1 MKITIKDKE
10 ITLKQTF
17 RTSML
22 YENITK
28 ESFGGNFS
36 TSNFI
41 LYFYCNV
48 LGSDQSLVLDFD
60 EFIDILDAN
69 PSWLEEYTKWL
80 VKVNNINEKLK
91 GVSEDK
97 GIKKNQTK
105 MKQSKE

>member
-1 MKITIKDKE
+1 MKITIKDTE
-10 ITLKQTF
+10 VTLKQTF

-28 ESFGGNFS
+28 ESFGTNLS

-41 LYFYCNV
+41 LYFYCNI

-60 EFIDILDAN
+60 EFIDILDDN

-80 VKVNNINEKLK
+80 VESNKVADKLK
-91 GVSEDK
+91 GEQAKPV
-97 GIKKNQTK
+97 KKNGTK
-105 MKQSKE
+105 KK